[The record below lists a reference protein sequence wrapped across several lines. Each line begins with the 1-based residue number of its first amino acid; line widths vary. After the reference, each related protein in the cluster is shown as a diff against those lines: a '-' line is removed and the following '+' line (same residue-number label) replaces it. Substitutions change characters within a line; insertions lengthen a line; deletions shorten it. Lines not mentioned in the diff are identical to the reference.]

1 MYGKELHNGD
11 DKMVKFKVPLGD
23 ILGRAYYQYEL
34 SSSNYNPHNYETIT
48 ITCTCKNILGN
59 PIPNKEL
66 TLMMN
71 GVEQGTSTT
80 NELGIATWS
89 ITFGANGLKDFYIGN
104 SHCTVYVDGY
114 RKIYDSNGLMWYVN
128 TSTGISHISLNRS
141 GINISANSNTVL
153 KSAYSITDS
162 KVDYCPYTTHIIPTS
177 QPNVFFMVT
186 YLGEIR
192 IYNYRSTSISSGSFQ
207 ANTTFLGKAYR
218 VG

>member
-1 MYGKELHNGD
+1 
-11 DKMVKFKVPLGD
+11 MVKFKVPLKD

-34 SSSNYNPHNYETIT
+34 TSSNYNPNINSTIT

-89 ITFGANGLKDFYIGN
+89 ITVGANGLNDFYIGN
-104 SHCTVYVDGY
+104 SHCTVYVGGY
-114 RKIYDSNGLMWYVN
+114 RKIYDSNGLLWYVN

-141 GINISANSNTVL
+141 GINISANGYTTL
-153 KSAYSITDS
+153 KSAYSSTDS
-162 KVDYCPYTTHIIPTS
+162 QVNYCPLTTHIIPTTTYDI
-177 QPNVFFMVT
+177 FLMVT
-186 YLGEIR
+186 YNGEIR
-192 IYNYRSTSISSGSFQ
+192 LYNYRSTSISNTSVQ
-207 ANTTFLGKAYR
+207 ANTTFLGKSYR

>member
-1 MYGKELHNGD
+1 
-11 DKMVKFKVPLGD
+11 MVKFKAPLKD

-34 SSSNYNPHNYETIT
+34 SSSNYNPNVNSTIT

-66 TLMMN
+66 ELMMN
-71 GVEQGTSTT
+71 GVSQGTSTT
-80 NELGIATWS
+80 NANGIATWS
-89 ITFGANGLKDFYIGN
+89 NTFGFEGVKDYYIGN
-104 SHCTVYVDGY
+104 SHCIVVVNGY
-114 RKIYDSNGLMWYVN
+114 HKIYDSNGLMWYVN

-141 GINISANSNTVL
+141 GVNISANNSTTL

-162 KVDYCPYTTHIIPTS
+162 KVDYCPYTTHMIPTNQS
-177 QPNVFFMVT
+177 DVFLMVD

-192 IYNYRSTSISSGSFQ
+192 LYNYRSTSFNASVQ

-218 VG
+218 V